1 MNLRFAA
8 MIAGCMLLGAGAAAY
23 HRADSRPAAPAPLAA
38 MPPLFMQAATGAP
51 ASAVWPPGGPVAFY
65 QDMLALSTAVATA
78 RTAATQAAAPPP
90 TVRADAPQ
98 TAQAPRPP
106 QSAGGPPPRADN
118 TVEIVIRDRFGR
130 PIGVRRVDRRLLAGG
145 RGYPPPRRH
154 YGAHPYGPYGPYAP
168 YGPYGPYGPYPR

>member
-8 MIAGCMLLGAGAAAY
+8 TIAGCMLLGAGAAAY
-23 HRADSRPAAPAPLAA
+23 HRGDSRPAAPAPLAA
-38 MPPLFMQAATGAP
+38 MPPLVMQAATGAP

-78 RTAATQAAAPPP
+78 RAPAAQAATTPP
-90 TVRADAPQ
+90 TVRDGAPQ
-98 TAQAPRPP
+98 IPQPPQPP
-106 QSAGGPPPRADN
+106 QSAGGPPPRGDN

-145 RGYPPPRRH
+145 RGYPPPRRQ
-154 YGAHPYGPYGPYAP
+154 Y
-168 YGPYGPYGPYPR
+168 